1 MHTDEEYLKITNERL
16 DKMGYTGEA
25 KKTIQMLLFWSYM
38 EGGRDADKDTLEMI
52 EYNITS
58 QKDYK

>member
-1 MHTDEEYLKITNERL
+1 MHTDEEYLKVTNERL
-16 DKMGYTGEA
+16 DKMGYTGEQ

-38 EGGRDADKDTLEMI
+38 EGGLDADKDTLERI
-52 EYNITS
+52 EDERTS

>member
-1 MHTDEEYLKITNERL
+1 MHTDEEYLKVTNERL
-16 DKMGYTGEA
+16 DKMGYTGEQ

-38 EGGRDADKDTLEMI
+38 EGGRDADKDTLERI
-52 EYNITS
+52 EDQLTS